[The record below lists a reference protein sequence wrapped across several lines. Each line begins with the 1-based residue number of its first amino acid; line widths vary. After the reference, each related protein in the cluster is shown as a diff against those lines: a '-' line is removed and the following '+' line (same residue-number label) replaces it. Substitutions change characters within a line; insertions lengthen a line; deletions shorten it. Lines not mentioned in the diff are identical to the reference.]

1 MHTFRKWASIADKL
15 IIRTV
20 LFFLGLLVTVSFG
33 GAALLGVQVTLLEG
47 EATSVSSGW
56 YWWIVTQSISGLIAI
71 LAAWVRILISSKVLQ
86 GSRLLRFVIT
96 TCLGVGVLVS
106 LFLTGL
112 SISSSSIIDPFLW
125 VYMTMTFLGIFLMG
139 ATIGEGE
146 RSNNRLQSDAAK
158 PRT

>member
-15 IIRTV
+15 IIRAV

-96 TCLGVGVLVS
+96 TCLGVGVLIS

-146 RSNNRLQSDAAK
+146 RSNNRLQSDAAT